1 MYLTSEN
8 WNVVDWLNA
17 YRGGICE
24 KSGNLFNLHSQLNKI
39 RDVMSIEKKP
49 VEKTALDPQSI
60 EGEADSL
67 RRDIYRPD
75 MEKLKLFTQML
86 RTNALFK
93 KAKVTHK

>member
-1 MYLTSEN
+1 
-8 WNVVDWLNA
+8 
-17 YRGGICE
+17 
-24 KSGNLFNLHSQLNKI
+24 
-39 RDVMSIEKKP
+39 MSIEKK
-49 VEKTALDPQSI
+49 SI
-60 EGEADSL
+60 EKDASNPSSNEGETDRL

>member
-1 MYLTSEN
+1 
-8 WNVVDWLNA
+8 
-17 YRGGICE
+17 
-24 KSGNLFNLHSQLNKI
+24 
-39 RDVMSIEKKP
+39 MSIEKKS
-49 VEKTALDPQSI
+49 VEKIVLDPSSN
-60 EGEADSL
+60 EGEADRL